1 MSVPQNEGFQEE
13 THTDVPR
20 APVRVF
26 ESADLP
32 PLVVY
37 SGFID
42 KLGENLDND
51 EQTLAKATDHIQDV
65 ERVVRKLKTAGY
77 RRFVITADHG
87 FLYTERLPNKLKIQ
101 LSANPDVL
109 KRRFAATRG
118 LPVDDQSVITFE
130 PDDLRELNID
140 SNGVSLSFPR
150 SVACFTAPGGNI
162 RYFHGGISMQ
172 ELVVP
177 CVTIV
182 SEAEGAAEQQFEVD
196 VTFPTAVTNN
206 IVTVEIEPKGQ
217 MAIAADQTIT
227 LKATADDREVCEPKE
242 VTVQHGAT
250 TERLRL
256 KTGQLDD
263 ASSVVFEAI
272 DAETR
277 EVLERQRA
285 RLDMVIRDDG
295 FDI

>member
-1 MSVPQNEGFQEE
+1 
-13 THTDVPR
+13 
-20 APVRVF
+20 
-26 ESADLP
+26 
-32 PLVVY
+32 
-37 SGFID
+37 
-42 KLGENLDND
+42 
-51 EQTLAKATDHIQDV
+51 
-65 ERVVRKLKTAGY
+65 
-77 RRFVITADHG
+77 
-87 FLYTERLPNKLKIQ
+87 
-101 LSANPDVL
+101 
-109 KRRFAATRG
+109 
-118 LPVDDQSVITFE
+118 
-130 PDDLRELNID
+130 
-140 SNGVSLSFPR
+140 
-150 SVACFTAPGGNI
+150 
-162 RYFHGGISMQ
+162 MQ

-227 LKATADDREVCEPKE
+227 LKATADDREVCEAKE

>member
-1 MSVPQNEGFQEE
+1 
-13 THTDVPR
+13 
-20 APVRVF
+20 
-26 ESADLP
+26 
-32 PLVVY
+32 
-37 SGFID
+37 
-42 KLGENLDND
+42 
-51 EQTLAKATDHIQDV
+51 
-65 ERVVRKLKTAGY
+65 
-77 RRFVITADHG
+77 
-87 FLYTERLPNKLKIQ
+87 
-101 LSANPDVL
+101 
-109 KRRFAATRG
+109 
-118 LPVDDQSVITFE
+118 
-130 PDDLRELNID
+130 
-140 SNGVSLSFPR
+140 
-150 SVACFTAPGGNI
+150 
-162 RYFHGGISMQ
+162 MQ

-182 SEAEGAAEQQFEVD
+182 SEAERAAEQQFDVD
-196 VTFPTAVTNN
+196 VSFPTAVTNN

-217 MAIAADQTIT
+217 MAIAADQTII

-285 RLDMVIRDDG
+285 KLDMVIRDDG